1 MKNKAPPP
9 PHPSTNPLTM
19 DNAIYNFAE
28 APNVNLD

>member
-1 MKNKAPPP
+1 MKNKAPP

>member
-1 MKNKAPPP
+1 MKNKAP

-19 DNAIYNFAE
+19 DNTIYNFAE

>member
-9 PHPSTNPLTM
+9 PSTKLLTM
-19 DNAIYNFAE
+19 DNAICNFAE